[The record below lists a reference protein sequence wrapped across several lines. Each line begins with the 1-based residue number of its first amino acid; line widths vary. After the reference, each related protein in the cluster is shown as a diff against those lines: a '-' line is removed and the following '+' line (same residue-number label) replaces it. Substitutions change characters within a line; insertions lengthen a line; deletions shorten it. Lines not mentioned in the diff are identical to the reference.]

1 MGRGHFR
8 NTLSPSKKNT
18 AAEILVAGAKND
30 ASAIPQDFSSGLVG
44 KMDMDLGSK
53 PQSIDNKPD
62 VSKTA
67 LGDLEK
73 NQAAPEVSEE
83 SLCATSESDGAAS
96 CADEV
101 GAAAPEVS
109 EESLC
114 ATSESD
120 GAASCADEV
129 GAAAPKD
136 GTSSGN
142 EDVSTDAE
150 AKEKRETA
158 SVVFDDVTVCRYLKI
173 RRRVLDGA
181 RTASARGVDWD
192 CVDAHAGRTK
202 AWIDKYA
209 LDKHIMPNFAI
220 KLEPIKA
227 GDGIAS
233 VRLIGTHPN
242 LEMCAVEKLS
252 DGSRCFAHVR
262 NLLKFPIHFR
272 EGFDCRVIGHRLEW
286 VYNLNEVAY

>member
-101 GAAAPEVS
+101 GAAAP
-109 EESLC
+109 
-114 ATSESD
+114 
-120 GAASCADEV
+120 
-129 GAAAPKD
+129 KD

-192 CVDAHAGRTK
+192 CVDAHAGMTK